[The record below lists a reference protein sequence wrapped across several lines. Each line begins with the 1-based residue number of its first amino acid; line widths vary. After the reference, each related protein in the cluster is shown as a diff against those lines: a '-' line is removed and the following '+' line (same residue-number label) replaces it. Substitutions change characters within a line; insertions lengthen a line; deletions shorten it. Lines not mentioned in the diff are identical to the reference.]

1 MAQALCMCGCA
12 QCRGRGDGTA
22 KVTRE
27 HFRMFSKDVVD
38 DDEDKEGWGSSEI
51 FENIRHIM

>member
-1 MAQALCMCGCA
+1 MAQALCICGCA

-27 HFRMFSKDVVD
+27 HFGMFFRDVVD
-38 DDEDKEGWGSSEI
+38 DDEDRRIESSEI